1 MGGRGQGWLEG
12 GGLRWRKVAAGRG
25 GWRAGAPAG
34 GTSSPAVCG
43 LLLLLAAP
51 GQDGQEEVT
60 LRAKTTTQAAATF
73 PSQDRSPFVSEH
85 TGVCTF
91 QGQRPFTSV
100 APAPVSGE
108 PPPRKVR
115 QLPAK
120 PLPEAALDERAR
132 PLPLVLARSP
142 GSPTAAVFG
151 KQLPVWFSICNLVS
165 ASKGLQTAV
174 ARTSAGDSRS
184 PGTRRTGCRRLPL
197 WPRGGTAL
205 ALATRGRGRSWLLLP
220 HKEVCS
226 SDMELFSAPGR
237 PAPGSGLVTGP
248 VQVTGTCLSPEATLQ
263 DLSTQNLF

>member
-1 MGGRGQGWLEG
+1 MQTSPCGGRWREREAGQSDGSAAAPLCWCDLPLHFKSSQEAGTGRHQAGQGMHHKAAW
-12 GGLRWRKVAAGRG
+12 VAAGRG

-34 GTSSPAVCG
+34 GTSSPAVRG

-91 QGQRPFTSV
+91 QGPRPFTSV

-108 PPPRKVR
+108 PPPRKVH

-132 PLPLVLARSP
+132 PLPLVLARGP

-174 ARTSAGDSRS
+174 ARTSLQEPPAHPGQGARGAGGFLS
-184 PGTRRTGCRRLPL
+184 
-197 WPRGGTAL
+197 
-205 ALATRGRGRSWLLLP
+205 GREEGQ
-220 HKEVCS
+220 H
-226 SDMELFSAPGR
+226 
-237 PAPGSGLVTGP
+237 
-248 VQVTGTCLSPEATLQ
+248 
-263 DLSTQNLF
+263 